1 MHGKEGRAM
10 AETFPRNSS
19 GLLLVRDNRR
29 ACEAKEKILI
39 QITLARPTG
48 S

>member
-10 AETFPRNSS
+10 AEKFLRNSS
-19 GLLLVRDNRR
+19 GLLVRDNRR
-29 ACEAKEKILI
+29 VCEAKERILI